1 MRFYDLYVVETHGC
15 KKSGLANAE
24 ITTCKFS
31 FNCISPIVFLTDW
44 NLFCLRLVYER
55 KNANVN
61 KWFQEPVFPT
71 LPLFCPK
78 IYFMKAKCF
87 KIVILCEKN
96 VLFKNDLL
104 RNSCFNLKFKIGQNR
119 FLKLV
124 TLFRGGIF
132 SQMHK
137 GGIQN

>member
-1 MRFYDLYVVETHGC
+1 MKILLKENYFFHFVSISMQRVCMLQFCWKVFIQTLVRFYDLYVVETHGC

-78 IYFMKAKCF
+78 CNFMKIKYLKNCNFLNKKCC
-87 KIVILCEKN
+87 L
-96 VLFKNDLL
+96 
-104 RNSCFNLKFKIGQNR
+104 
-119 FLKLV
+119 
-124 TLFRGGIF
+124 
-132 SQMHK
+132 
-137 GGIQN
+137 